1 MELITGR
8 KRKNSEDGRY
18 EIGTRS
24 PKEHD
29 HIPVD
34 RDMSGVK
41 IESHELRTVRY
52 LK

>member
-1 MELITGR
+1 MELVIGR
-8 KRKNSEDGRY
+8 KRKIYKEEKY
-18 EIGTRS
+18 ERGMRS

-41 IESHELRTVRY
+41 IESHELRTVRD